1 MKKMIRLRD
10 ITEARDF
17 VTLTSQFSERME
29 LCDGETTVDATSIVG
44 FFVLTTPDRYFWRS
58 KLMKKEGRRSA
69 GSSRTLF
76 KDEENMP

>member
-17 VTLTSQFSERME
+17 VALTSQFSERME

-44 FFVLTTPDRYFWRS
+44 VFCLDH
-58 KLMKKEGRRSA
+58 
-69 GSSRTLF
+69 SRPVSLEIEA
-76 KDEENMP
+76 DEKRGQEICRALSHFIQG